1 MMCPQEVEKKKKRIF
16 TPEEPEKDSLE
27 LAVFAKKPQR
37 LSSS

>member
-1 MMCPQEVEKKKKRIF
+1 MMCPQEVEKKKIF